1 MEAPGFLEL
10 PRRCVKP
17 RAAGLT
23 HVIDKGLPSPL
34 LAAHLAMAGAFVD
47 VWKFG
52 WGTAY
57 LDPAIDAKLAILRDH
72 EVRACTGGTLL
83 EVAWSQDKVTE
94 FLAWAG
100 QAGFPCIEVS
110 RGAVPMPLDEKRDL
124 IRVAGARFCVLSEVG
139 AKDPGAESS
148 PEQWADEV
156 RGDLEDG
163 SSWVILEGRESGTVG
178 LYRPDGSVRADMVD
192 AVTRCADPARLVFE
206 APRKDQQAWFI
217 NRFGSQV
224 NLANVA
230 LAEALGLEA
239 LRLGLRGDTVGLN
252 AANATALT
260 LARAGGA
267 GPVAP

>member
-1 MEAPGFLEL
+1 MAVPRFLDL
-10 PRRCVKP
+10 PRRSAKP

-23 HVIDKGLPSPL
+23 HVIDKGLPLSE
-34 LAAHLAMAGAFVD
+34 LAPHLATAGPFID
-47 VWKFG
+47 LWKFG

-57 LDPAIDAKLAILRDH
+57 IDPALDTKLAALRERD
-72 EVRACTGGTLL
+72 VRACTGGTLL

-94 FLAWAG
+94 FVAWA
-100 QAGFPCIEVS
+100 QEARFPCIEVS

-124 IRVAGARFCVLSEVG
+124 IRLAGAAFCVYSEVG

-156 RGDLEDG
+156 RGDLDAG
-163 SSWVILEGRESGTVG
+163 ASWVILEGRESGTVG

-192 AVTRCADPARLVFE
+192 AVAGSADLARLVFE

-217 NRFGSQV
+217 NRFGSEV

-230 LAEALGLEA
+230 LTEALGLEA

-260 LARAGGA
+260 LERAGGA
-267 GPVAP
+267 GAVES

>member
-1 MEAPGFLEL
+1 MVVPRFLDL
-10 PRRCVKP
+10 PRRSVKP

-23 HVIDKGLPSPL
+23 HVIDKGLPLSELAPL
-34 LAAHLAMAGAFVD
+34 LATAGPFID
-47 VWKFG
+47 LWKFG

-57 LDPAIDAKLAILRDH
+57 LDPGLDAKLAVLREHD
-72 EVRACTGGTLL
+72 VRACTGGTLL

-94 FLAWAG
+94 FVAWARDVR
-100 QAGFPCIEVS
+100 FPCVEVS

-124 IRVAGARFCVLSEVG
+124 IRLASTAFCVFSEVG

-156 RGDLEDG
+156 GGDLDAG
-163 SSWVILEGRESGTVG
+163 ASWVILEGRESGTVG

-192 AVTRCADPARLVFE
+192 AVVGSADLTQLVFE

-217 NRFGSQV
+217 NRFGSEV

-260 LARAGGA
+260 LERAGGA
-267 GPVAP
+267 GAVES